1 MVTYVTDLFDKLE
14 TARQKAVQTR
24 EVSAILNHILSMHLQ
39 RMSLLVARRLRAG
52 EAQSETQNELDLKS
66 KIRGEMDNLQRKA
79 SESPKNKEGV
89 EKILRLFGEVD
100 EGFSQAAAQYNAG
113 NTIQSGLI
121 WNDYQGKM
129 AEIIRS
135 VNIMTEDQQRE
146 HKINQSAYVEY
157 DSQLRPALSFM
168 LFSSVGLAFVLA
180 LFFNY
185 STTTRLNKLMSN
197 TRLLAAGKQPKYLIG
212 GNDELGQIDD
222 MYHRMSQDLAA
233 LRERERAILDNAAE
247 AICSL
252 DADLKLTEFNS
263 AAARLWDLN
272 SDELIG
278 SRLLEHVHADDRARV
293 VDALESAETTGSE
306 VRFECG
312 IVTGSGARLETG
324 WSATWSPNERSLYC
338 VVSDISARKE
348 LDRLKQEFV
357 AMLSHDLRTPLN
369 SVMASLEIVNSE
381 HFQLAPDVKQY
392 ISKAEKNLTLALS
405 LINQL
410 LEIEKMESGVI
421 TLDLDGVMSEE
432 IYQKGFIAVS
442 ALADAKK
449 VSIRHAGANVDF
461 VGDLDRLTQVIINL
475 LGNALKFSDAG
486 TKITV
491 RDELRTDAQGREIV
505 RISVIDQGRGIPPEQ
520 VARVFD
526 RFQQVNPH
534 DAREKA
540 GSGLGLAICK
550 AIVEAHK
557 GKIGVT
563 SDVGIGST
571 FWFEIPRGF

>member
-24 EVSAILNHILSMHLQ
+24 EISAILNHILSMHLQ
-39 RMSLLVARRLRAG
+39 RMSLLVARRLREDGPQA
-52 EAQSETQNELDLKS
+52 ETQNELDLKS
-66 KIRGEMDNLQRKA
+66 KIRAEMNNLQHKA
-79 SESPKNKEGV
+79 SENTKYKEDVG
-89 EKILRLFGEVD
+89 KIVHLFREVD

-113 NTIQSGLI
+113 NTLQSGLI

-129 AEIIRS
+129 AEMIRR

-146 HKINQSAYVEY
+146 HRINQSAYVEY

-185 STTTRLNKLMSN
+185 STTTRLNKLMAN

-212 GNDELGQIDD
+212 GNDELGQIDE
-222 MYHRMSQDLAA
+222 MYHRMSQDLAL
-233 LRERERAILDNAAE
+233 LRERERAILDNAGE
-247 AICSL
+247 AICAL
-252 DADLKLTEFNS
+252 DADLKLIEFNS

-278 SRLLEHVHADDRARV
+278 SRLLEHVHLDDRQRV
-293 VDALESAETTGSE
+293 VEVLEAAETTGSE
-306 VRFECG
+306 MRFECG
-312 IVTGSGARLETG
+312 IVTGRGARLETG
-324 WSATWSPNERSLYC
+324 WSATWSAGERSLYC

-381 HFQLAPDVKQY
+381 HFQLPAEVKQY
-392 ISKAEKNLTLALS
+392 LGRADKNLALALS

-421 TLDLDGVMSEE
+421 SLDLDGVMSEE
-432 IYQKGFIAVS
+432 IYQKGFAAVS
-442 ALADAKK
+442 ALADSKK
-449 VSIRHAGANVDF
+449 VSIRHAGPNLDF
-461 VGDLDRLTQVIINL
+461 VGDLDRLTQVMINL

-491 RDELRTDAQGREIV
+491 RDELRTDSQGNELV
-505 RISVIDQGRGIPPEQ
+505 RISVIDQGRGIPADK
-520 VARVFD
+520 VSRVFD
-526 RFQQVNPH
+526 RFQQVNPG

-557 GKIGVT
+557 GTIGVT
-563 SDVGIGST
+563 SDMGIGST
-571 FWFEIPRGF
+571 FWFEIPRS